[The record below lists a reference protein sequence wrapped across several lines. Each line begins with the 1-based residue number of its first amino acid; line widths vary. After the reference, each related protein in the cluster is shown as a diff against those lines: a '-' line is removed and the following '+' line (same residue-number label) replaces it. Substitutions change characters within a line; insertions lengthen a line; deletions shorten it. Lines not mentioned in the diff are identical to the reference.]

1 MRRVSAG
8 SWDVCPPDCEAVGV
22 HRGGCE
28 LVLQPG
34 HGQAVIAASPQAES
48 PTPGKMVPSAPPR
61 NSPNAGCL
69 RGDVSAA
76 PGRDQEDLYG
86 LSVLLVRRTQSRRV
100 AHTWQR
106 AQTVCLALQQR
117 AIRETVA
124 TVLA

>member
-1 MRRVSAG
+1 
-8 SWDVCPPDCEAVGV
+8 
-22 HRGGCE
+22 
-28 LVLQPG
+28 
-34 HGQAVIAASPQAES
+34 
-48 PTPGKMVPSAPPR
+48 MVPSAPPR

-106 AQTVCLALQQR
+106 EQTVCLALQQR